1 MEIRANDSWVKI
13 KCFDDIIP
21 LVNEYYRK
29 YLIDL
34 DDEHKSNG
42 YFKLTKSLK
51 NIGGSVDID
60 DVSAFLDEWLGLTG
74 KIF

>member
-1 MEIRANDSWVKI
+1 MKIRANESLVKI

-21 LVNEYYRK
+21 LVDEYYRK

-42 YFKLTKSLK
+42 YFKLIKSLK
-51 NIGGSVDID
+51 NIGGDVDIH
-60 DVSAFLDEWLGLTG
+60 DVGVFLDEWLGLSEN
-74 KIF
+74 